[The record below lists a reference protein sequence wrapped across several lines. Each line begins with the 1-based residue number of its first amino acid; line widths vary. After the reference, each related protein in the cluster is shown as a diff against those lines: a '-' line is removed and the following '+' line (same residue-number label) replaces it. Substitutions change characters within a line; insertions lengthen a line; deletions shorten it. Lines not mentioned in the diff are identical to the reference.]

1 MTFSHLNPGLR
12 SAPRRTV
19 IPGCFF
25 EGWVANSNPG
35 QKSSPP
41 MEDFDMKFPYGICD
55 FKKIVTKDYF
65 YCDRTGCIPLLE
77 KGEYLL
83 FIRPRRF
90 GKSLLLSTL
99 FNYYDVAR
107 ADEFDRLFGHLEIG
121 KNPTPLH
128 NRYFILQWD
137 FSCVDPFGDVE
148 DIRKSLHDHI
158 NSCIDAFIMYYRD
171 YLTEDVRVDR
181 ANAISSIQSLM
192 AVARKSGHKV
202 YLLIDE
208 YDNFANQVM
217 MGVQQDKQKRYEALV
232 FEEGPLRTLF
242 KAVKSST
249 SDSLFDRI
257 FITGVSPVVMSDIT
271 SGYNI
276 AKNIYLNPVYND
288 LCGFRPEE
296 VASATGAVIDACNLP
311 EIEKMNAI
319 SMIQTW
325 YNGYKFA
332 PDAAETVYNP
342 TLALYFLDALLESG
356 KFPTEML
363 DENMAADD
371 AKLDY
376 IARIPGG
383 GQLLLDLV
391 HENAEVVVTALAKR
405 FGIRDLMNASGK
417 DNAFLVSFLYYFG
430 VLSQN
435 TITPQG
441 KLVLKVPNL
450 VMRKLYVERL
460 AELLLP
466 NPLVRDEGKLAAE
479 KVYQYGDIG
488 PLCTFVEQKYFKV
501 FHNPDYR
508 WANEL
513 TVKTAF
519 LTLLYNDI
527 LYIMDS
533 ESEVGRQRVDLTMI
547 IRPDMRRFTILDVL
561 IEFKYVTLADAGVSG
576 KEARELTVES
586 LQSLPPMQQMMTEA
600 AEQVREYGRILEE
613 RHGNLRLGRF
623 AVVALGFKRIW
634 AREV

>member
-1 MTFSHLNPGLR
+1 
-12 SAPRRTV
+12 
-19 IPGCFF
+19 
-25 EGWVANSNPG
+25 
-35 QKSSPP
+35 
-41 MEDFDMKFPYGICD
+41 MKFPYGICD
-55 FKKIVTKDYF
+55 FKKIVTQGFF

-107 ADEFDRLFGHLEIG
+107 ADEFEKLFGHLEIG
-121 KNPTPLH
+121 KNPTSSH
-128 NRYFILQWD
+128 NQYFMLRWD
-137 FSCVDPFGDVE
+137 FSCVEPFGDVG
-148 DIRKSLHDHI
+148 DIRRSLHHHI
-158 NSCIDAFIMYYRD
+158 NSSIEGFLKYYGD
-171 YLTEDVRVDR
+171 YNIQGVKLDSDD
-181 ANAISSIQSLM
+181 AISSIQSLISS
-192 AVARKSGHKV
+192 VRETRRPV

-217 MGVQQDKQKRYEALV
+217 MGVQQNKQKRYEALV

-242 KAVKSST
+242 KAVKAST
-249 SDSLFDRI
+249 TESLFDRI

-276 AKNIYLNPVYND
+276 AKNIYLNPIYND
-288 LCGFRPEE
+288 LCGFRSEE
-296 VASATGAVIDACNLP
+296 VVAAASAVTEACNLP
-311 EIEKMNAI
+311 ETERMNAI

-332 PDAAETVYNP
+332 PEAAEAVYNP
-342 TLALYFLDALLESG
+342 TMTLYFLDALLESC
-356 KFPTEML
+356 KFPAEML
-363 DENMAADD
+363 DENLAADG

-376 IARIPGG
+376 IAQIPGG
-383 GQLLLDLV
+383 RQLLLDMV
-391 HENAEVVVTALAKR
+391 HENAAVVVTALAKR

-417 DNAFLVSFLYYFG
+417 DNAFMVSLLYYFG
-430 VLSQN
+430 ILSQD

-466 NPLVRDEGKLAAE
+466 NPGVRDEGKLAAE
-479 KVYQYGDIG
+479 QVYQYGDIC
-488 PLCTFVEQKYFKV
+488 PLCSFVEQKYFKV

-519 LTLLYNDI
+519 LTLLFNDI

-533 ESEVGRQRVDLTMI
+533 EAKVGRHRVDLTMI
-547 IRPDMRRFTILDVL
+547 IRPDMRRYTILDIL
-561 IEFKYVTLADAGVSG
+561 IEFKYVTLSDAGLSG
-576 KEARELTVES
+576 KEARELADEA
-586 LQSLPPMQQMMTEA
+586 LQSLQTMQKAMAEA
-600 AEQVREYGRILEE
+600 VEQATEYGRILEA
-613 RHGNLRLGRF
+613 RHGELRLRRY
-623 AVVALGFKRIW
+623 AVVALGFERIW
-634 AREV
+634 AREVSPGIQTELELFKINLISPTT

>member
-1 MTFSHLNPGLR
+1 
-12 SAPRRTV
+12 
-19 IPGCFF
+19 
-25 EGWVANSNPG
+25 
-35 QKSSPP
+35 
-41 MEDFDMKFPYGICD
+41 MKFPYGICD
-55 FKKIVTKDYF
+55 FNKIITQDFF
-65 YCDRTGCIPLLE
+65 YCDRTGNIPHLE

-99 FNYYDVAR
+99 FNYYDIAR
-107 ADEFDRLFGHLEIG
+107 GDEFERLFGGLEIG

-128 NRYFILQWD
+128 NRYFMLQWD

-148 DIRKSLHDHI
+148 DIRRSLHDHI

-242 KAVKSST
+242 KAVKAST
-249 SDSLFDRI
+249 SESLFDRI

-288 LCGFRPEE
+288 LCGFRSEE
-296 VASATGAVIDACNLP
+296 VASAASAVIDACNLP
-311 EIEKMNAI
+311 ETEKMNAI

-332 PDAAETVYNP
+332 PDAVETVYNP
-342 TLALYFLDALLESG
+342 TLALYFLDALLERG

-391 HENAEVVVTALAKR
+391 HENAAVVVTALAKR
-405 FGIRDLMNASGK
+405 FGIRDLMNTAGR
-417 DNAFLVSFLYYFG
+417 DDAFMVSFLYYFG
-430 VLSQN
+430 VL
-435 TITPQG
+435 TIADLTPEG
-441 KLVLKVPNL
+441 ELVLRVPNV
-450 VMRKLYVERL
+450 VMQKLYVERL
-460 AELLLP
+460 ALLLLP
-466 NPLVRDEGKLAAE
+466 DPQERDQGKLAA
-479 KVYQYGDIG
+479 KALYQKGNID
-488 PLCTFVEQKYFKV
+488 PLCTFVEKKYFKV

-533 ESEVGRQRVDLTMI
+533 EAEVGRQRVDLTMI

-561 IEFKYVTLADAGVSG
+561 IEFKYVTLADAGLSG
-576 KEARELTVES
+576 KQARELRVAE
-586 LQSLPPMQQMMTEA
+586 LQALPCMQQAMTEA
-600 AEQVREYGRILEE
+600 VEQARDYGRILEE
-613 RHGNLRLGRF
+613 RHGNLRLRRY
-623 AVVALGFKRIW
+623 AVVALGFERIW
-634 AREV
+634 GQEV

>member
-1 MTFSHLNPGLR
+1 
-12 SAPRRTV
+12 
-19 IPGCFF
+19 
-25 EGWVANSNPG
+25 
-35 QKSSPP
+35 
-41 MEDFDMKFPYGICD
+41 
-55 FKKIVTKDYF
+55 
-65 YCDRTGCIPLLE
+65 
-77 KGEYLL
+77 
-83 FIRPRRF
+83 
-90 GKSLLLSTL
+90 
-99 FNYYDVAR
+99 VAR
-107 ADEFDRLFGHLEIG
+107 ADEFDRLFGHLAIG

-128 NRYFILQWD
+128 NQYFMLKWD

-148 DIRKSLHDHI
+148 DIRRSLHDHI

-181 ANAISSIQSLM
+181 TNAISSIQSLT

-242 KAVKSST
+242 KAVKAST
-249 SDSLFDRI
+249 SESLFDRI

-276 AKNIYLNPVYND
+276 AENIYPDPLLNDVCGFTHAEMENAVRDVVEACQLNPD
-288 LCGFRPEE
+288 
-296 VASATGAVIDACNLP
+296 
-311 EIEKMNAI
+311 KMAEARD
-319 SMIQTW
+319 MMQTW
-325 YNGYKFA
+325 YDGYKFSPEA
-332 PDAAETVYNP
+332 DETIYNP
-342 TLALYFLDALLESG
+342 TLALYFLKAFYQTC
-356 KFPTEML
+356 KYPREML
-363 DENMAADD
+363 DDNLSADG

-376 IARIPGG
+376 IAQIPGG
-383 GQLLLDLV
+383 SQLLLDLV

-405 FGIRDLMNASGK
+405 FGIRDLMNATGK
-417 DNAFLVSFLYYFG
+417 DNAFLVSLLYYFG
-430 VLSQN
+430 VLSQD

-488 PLCTFVEQKYFKV
+488 PLCTFVEKKYFKV

-533 ESEVGRQRVDLTMI
+533 ESEAGRQRVDLTMI

-561 IEFKYVTLADAGVSG
+561 IEFKYVTLSDAGLSG
-576 KEARELTVES
+576 KAARELSVAE
-586 LQSLPPMQQMMTEA
+586 LQSLSCMQQAMTEA
-600 AEQVREYGRILEE
+600 FDQAREYGQILEE
-613 RHGNLRLGRF
+613 RHGNLRLRRY
-623 AVVALGFKRIW
+623 AVVALGFERIW
-634 AREV
+634 AQEVWNEELEIRNDADDNGL

>member
-1 MTFSHLNPGLR
+1 
-12 SAPRRTV
+12 
-19 IPGCFF
+19 
-25 EGWVANSNPG
+25 
-35 QKSSPP
+35 
-41 MEDFDMKFPYGICD
+41 MKFPYGICD
-55 FKKIVTKDYF
+55 FKKIVTQGYF

-121 KNPTPLH
+121 KNPTSLH
-128 NRYFILQWD
+128 NRHLMLRWD
-137 FSCVDPFGDVE
+137 FSCVEPFGDVE
-148 DIRKSLHDHI
+148 DIRRSLHDHI
-158 NSCIDAFIMYYRD
+158 NVCIDAFIMYYRD
-171 YLTEDVRVDR
+171 YLTEDVRIDR
-181 ANAISSIQSLM
+181 VNAISSIQSLM
-192 AVARKSGHKV
+192 AVTRKSGHKV

-242 KAVKSST
+242 KAVKAST
-249 SDSLFDRI
+249 SESLFDRI

-276 AKNIYLNPVYND
+276 AENIYPDPVLNDVCGFTHAEMELAIRDVVKACGLNPND
-288 LCGFRPEE
+288 VTEACDMMQTYYDGF
-296 VASATGAVIDACNLP
+296 
-311 EIEKMNAI
+311 
-319 SMIQTW
+319 
-325 YNGYKFA
+325 KFA
-332 PDAAETVYNP
+332 PEAAETIYNP
-342 TLALYFLDALLESG
+342 TLALYFLKAFYQTC
-356 KFPTEML
+356 KYPREML
-363 DENMAADD
+363 DDNLSADG

-376 IARIPGG
+376 IAQIPGG

-405 FGIRDLMNASGK
+405 FGIRDLMNATGK
-417 DNAFLVSFLYYFG
+417 DNAFLVSLLYYFG
-430 VLSQN
+430 VLSQD

-488 PLCTFVEQKYFKV
+488 PLCTFVEKKYFKV

-533 ESEVGRQRVDLTMI
+533 EAEVGRQRVDLTMI

-561 IEFKYVTLADAGVSG
+561 IEFKYVTLADAGLSG
-576 KEARELTVES
+576 KQARELRVAE
-586 LQSLPPMQQMMTEA
+586 LQALPCMQQAMTEA
-600 AEQVREYGRILEE
+600 VEQARDYGRILEE
-613 RHGNLRLGRF
+613 RHGN
-623 AVVALGFKRIW
+623 
-634 AREV
+634 

>member
-1 MTFSHLNPGLR
+1 
-12 SAPRRTV
+12 
-19 IPGCFF
+19 
-25 EGWVANSNPG
+25 
-35 QKSSPP
+35 
-41 MEDFDMKFPYGICD
+41 MKFPYGICD
-55 FKKIVTKDYF
+55 FKEIVMQDYF

-77 KGEYLL
+77 KGKYLL

-217 MGVQQDKQKRYEALV
+217 MGVQQDKQNRYEALV

-242 KAVKSST
+242 KAVKAST
-249 SDSLFDRI
+249 SQSLFDRI
-257 FITGVSPVVMSDIT
+257 FITGVSPIVMSDIT

-276 AKNIYLNPVYND
+276 AENIYPDPLLNDVCGFTHAEMAQAVRDVVEACQLNPD
-288 LCGFRPEE
+288 
-296 VASATGAVIDACNLP
+296 
-311 EIEKMNAI
+311 KMTEAHD
-319 SMIQTW
+319 MMQT
-325 YNGYKFA
+325 YYDGYKFA
-332 PDAAETVYNP
+332 PEVAESIYNP
-342 TLALYFLDALLESG
+342 TLALYFLKAFYQTC
-356 KFPTEML
+356 KYPREML
-363 DENMAADD
+363 DDNLSADD

-405 FGIRDLMNASGK
+405 FGIRDLMNASSK

-430 VLSQN
+430 VLSQD

-479 KVYQYGDIG
+479 QVYQYGDIG
-488 PLCTFVEQKYFKV
+488 PLCTFVEQKYFRV

-533 ESEVGRQRVDLTMI
+533 EAEVGRQRVDLTMI

-561 IEFKYVTLADAGVSG
+561 IEFKYVTLADAGLSG
-576 KEARELTVES
+576 KEARELTVEAF
-586 LQSLPPMQQMMTEA
+586 QSLSFMQKMMTEA
-600 AEQVREYGRILEE
+600 VEQVREYGRILEE
-613 RHGNLRLGRF
+613 RHGNLRLRRY
-623 AVVALGFKRIW
+623 AVVALGFERIW
-634 AREV
+634 AREVLELGIRN